1 VTERRARDLELL
13 DALDAHRGVAF
24 EGTVWR
30 IVRQGGDPL
39 QGYPARARWDPGT
52 FDVIYTS
59 LHREGSLAEI
69 HFHLSRQPVFPSKL
83 VSVLHK
89 ISVRTTRTLKLANLE
104 AVERL
109 GVAKDRYGEF
119 AYERT
124 QAIGDAAAFLGFDG
138 MMVPSA
144 RWECLNLVLFTD
156 RFSPEEMTVEHNEV
170 VDWSEWRRQIGDLR
184 KVAKRLRRRGPAA
197 GT

>member
-1 VTERRARDLELL
+1 MTVTLGIFATILCITL
-13 DALDAHRGVAF
+13 
-24 EGTVWR
+24 
-30 IVRQGGDPL
+30 
-39 QGYPARARWDPGT
+39 
-52 FDVIYTS
+52 VITYWAAK
-59 LHREGSLAEI
+59 R
-69 HFHLSRQPVFPSKL
+69 
-83 VSVLHK
+83 
-89 ISVRTTRTLKLANLE
+89 TRTASEFYAADSRLTAAQNGFALA
-104 AVERL
+104 
-109 GVAKDRYGEF
+109 
-119 AYERT
+119 
-124 QAIGDAAAFLGFDG
+124 GDWCSAAAFLGFDG